1 MIKVYK
7 NSCCVLPAECVAAQ
21 LYLNPGEH
29 DPEQLTG
36 LGGGSLE
43 EHAAKMA
50 ASKGGIRAP
59 RRLLIPTQLVEA
71 GELTLHLATNI
82 TLKTEAKFFK
92 LLRSRK

>member
-1 MIKVYK
+1 MIKVEK
-7 NSCCVLPAECVAAQ
+7 NSFCVTVPAECVATQ

-50 ASKGGIRAP
+50 ASEGRVRAP
-59 RRLLIPTQLVEA
+59 RRLLIPPQLVEA

-82 TLKTEAKFFK
+82 TLKNRAPNF
-92 LLRSRK
+92 